1 MFGSYKDSFR
11 SLIQSRLSLGAF
23 LTSWQNQDIQ
33 NEGTK
38 MVAVWRSYR
47 YRRVTVFLPASRKS
61 FVDKLHRHILS
72 AVNNL

>member
-47 YRRVTVFLPASRKS
+47 YRRVTVCRPQGN
-61 FVDKLHRHILS
+61 HLS
-72 AVNNL
+72 INYIDIYSLL